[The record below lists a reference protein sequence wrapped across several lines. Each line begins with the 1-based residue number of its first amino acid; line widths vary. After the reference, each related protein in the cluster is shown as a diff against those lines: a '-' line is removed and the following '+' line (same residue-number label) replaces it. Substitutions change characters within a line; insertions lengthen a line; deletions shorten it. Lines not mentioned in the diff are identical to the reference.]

1 MPVRKRKEVQEMLY
15 AVTATRK
22 RKESRCGMNQYQ
34 FEQVCRRM
42 EKRYGKIRK
51 GRESQYE
58 EMLRAIETNLLTVHR
73 LNRACDSRRV
83 AVRLSSSVTI

>member
-1 MPVRKRKEVQEMLY
+1 
-15 AVTATRK
+15 
-22 RKESRCGMNQYQ
+22 
-34 FEQVCRRM
+34 M